1 MILRNL
7 SAPALSCGVGET
19 GLVIR
24 CDTEHSVAIQN
35 CKESQL
41 ESNVLSTY
49 TAHITVLSMKRKSGV
64 SIHRF
69 YSGQLHFSPSEKL
82 QQMPRYKDDHHLEII
97 ARHQH
102 HRYSHVGA
110 MLTHFV

>member
-7 SAPALSCGVGET
+7 SAPALSRGVGET

-24 CDTEHSVAIQN
+24 CDTEQPVAIQHYTG
-35 CKESQL
+35 SQL

-49 TAHITVLSMKRKSGV
+49 TAHITVPSMKRKSGV

-69 YSGQLHFSPSEKL
+69 YSGQLL
-82 QQMPRYKDDHHLEII
+82 QQVPGYKDDHHSEII
-97 ARHQH
+97 ARLQH
-102 HRYSHVGA
+102 HCYSHVGG
-110 MLTHFV
+110 MLTYLV